1 MVPFFLSWVDV
12 ELNLVIQYIEYV
24 LKYILVDPKY
34 F

>member
-1 MVPFFLSWVDV
+1 MVPFFFSWVDV

-24 LKYILVDPKY
+24 LKYILVDLKY

>member
-24 LKYILVDPKY
+24 LKYILVDLKY